1 MELKAEEIFSI
12 IQSLEARKEW
22 IEDEIDSG
30 CEHELLNIKLS
41 LKKFKELNILVT
53 SKP

>member
-30 CEHELLNIKLS
+30 CEHEVPSIEAS
-41 LKKFKELNILVT
+41 LEKFKELNILIT
-53 SKP
+53 HKL